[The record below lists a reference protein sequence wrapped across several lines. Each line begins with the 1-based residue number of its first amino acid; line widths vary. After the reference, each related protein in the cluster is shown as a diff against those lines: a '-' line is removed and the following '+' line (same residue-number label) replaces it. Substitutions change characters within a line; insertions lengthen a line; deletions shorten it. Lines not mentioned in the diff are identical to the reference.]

1 MKGVIALAGVVVML
15 GTALPSVALARA
27 GGGQTTTTAT
37 TTTSGGKVQ
46 ASPTL
51 KARPKPKEKP
61 KAKAK
66 PNAKPAVK
74 DKVKDKK
81 DKKTTTKPA
90 TAIAGT
96 TNNASITGTGSVTAA
111 TPTIPPV
118 RNQSLEARLQPLL
131 PSGMSVSDASKGF
144 RNWGRFVAAVHASQ
158 NLNIPFQSLKL
169 KMTGDMPLSLGQAI
183 HAIRSGAITPTAMV
197 IHNRTTT
204 ASAVTQAE
212 QQAAEDFRY
221 VRDDNR

>member
-27 GGGQTTTTAT
+27 GGGQTTTKAT

-46 ASPTL
+46 APPTF
-51 KARPKPKEKP
+51 KAKPKPKEKP

-96 TNNASITGTGSVTAA
+96 TNNASITGTGGVTAA

-118 RNQSLEARLQPLL
+118 RNEPL
-131 PSGMSVSDASKGF
+131 
-144 RNWGRFVAAVHASQ
+144 
-158 NLNIPFQSLKL
+158 
-169 KMTGDMPLSLGQAI
+169 AI
-183 HAIRSGAITPTAMV
+183 GAKK
-197 IHNRTTT
+197 
-204 ASAVTQAE
+204 SW
-212 QQAAEDFRY
+212 
-221 VRDDNR
+221 

>member
-27 GGGQTTTTAT
+27 GGGQTTTKAT
-37 TTTSGGKVQ
+37 TPTSGGKVQ
-46 ASPTL
+46 APPTL
-51 KARPKPKEKP
+51 KAKPKPKEKP

-66 PNAKPAVK
+66 PNAKPV
-74 DKVKDKK
+74 VKDKK

-96 TNNASITGTGSVTAA
+96 TNNASITGTGGVTAA

-204 ASAVTQAE
+204 ANAVTQAE